1 MVLNVPRRRTAAQA
15 PVPSKLNGPASV
27 PTRPATV
34 KLTVRVLDDPIGAV
48 QRTDVW
54 PIHCV
59 DAQTADPTEAV
70 GEDRWAPKLDPRN
83 VSE

>member
-1 MVLNVPRRRTAAQA
+1 MVTVAAT
-15 PVPSKLNGPASV
+15 P
-27 PTRPATV
+27 
-34 KLTVRVLDDPIGAV
+34 LDDPTGAV

-59 DAQTADPTEAV
+59 DAQTVDPTEAV